1 MKTKIRQ
8 TAAILAAAA
17 IMTASFT
24 ACGKGTDNSGTDPN
38 AASTG
43 NSDSAQG
50 GSSAEKLVKM
60 EYKSELKELPEELG
74 TVDAVSSNGEQLT
87 ILSSYIPSTLDGGD
101 SPAKLMLS
109 YQDAEG
115 NITETKELPFTPDD
129 GSAFVS
135 RGFIA
140 ADGAVYYTM
149 TQNDSSDPE
158 NVSSKAF
165 LKSVKPDGSEGYTL
179 DLSELSGGFDVM
191 MNYVQ
196 GIAADNSGHALICT
210 DSFVYGIDENGK
222 EIFALDN
229 SSVTGGSGY
238 VMGAV
243 QGSDSNAYVTYLKY
257 GEDNYTTH
265 IVKADFDAKAM
276 GEDISVNGYGDYVF
290 NMGGDYLA
298 GLSMGSVVKGIKA
311 DGSTE
316 DVINLAN
323 AGVDTSSAWNV
334 FPVGEN
340 YSVWYNDT
348 TDYSIK
354 QSFVRKLKDSEM
366 KEKTGIS
373 LTAVSLSSSLRSAV
387 VNYNNSDGEYFIQIT
402 DYSSDDFETAKSKLN
417 AEISSGNIPDIICT
431 EADTIGEYAK
441 KGILV
446 DLNTYIDGENGLD
459 RSKYFDNIFRG
470 METNG
475 KLYAITDAFMYIGFG
490 AKKSIIPE
498 DGKISYADIEKIREQ
513 YEGIDVFPA
522 NQMTKSN
529 FLDGAIQFGIQKFVN
544 KDTGEC
550 SFDSQ
555 EFIDLLKLADE
566 YPAEVD
572 LEALAND
579 PNAEAEMQTQYAAN
593 KTLFMPF
600 NLANYS
606 SYSLWEQAWFG
617 EDMSSLGFPGLEEDP
632 IIMPISSIA
641 VSAKSAHPEA
651 GWELIK
657 YMLSDEIQEKIP
669 AYFPVNRNAM
679 KVFADREIKQYED
692 YGEDKITY
700 YVGTMEL
707 SMDVPDQKLIDRVNE
722 LIEKT
727 NNVAYYDS
735 ENISEII
742 TDEANSFFSGAS
754 TAETAAAN
762 IQSRV
767 KLYLSE
773 QE

>member
-43 NSDSAQG
+43 NSDSVQG
-50 GSSAEKLVKM
+50 GSSAESLVKM
-60 EYKSELKELPEELG
+60 EYKAELKELPEELG
-74 TVDAVSSNGEQLT
+74 TVDAVSCNGEQVT
-87 ILSSYIPSTLDGGD
+87 ILSSFVPSSGD
-101 SPAKLMLS
+101 VNTPVKLMLS

-140 ADGAVYYTM
+140 ADGTVYYTM

-158 NVSSKAF
+158 NASSKAF
-165 LKSVKPDGSEGYTL
+165 FKSVKPDGSEGYTL

-196 GIAADNSGHALICT
+196 GIAADNSGHAVIVT

-222 EIFALDN
+222 EIFALDS

-238 VMGAV
+238 FIGAV
-243 QGSDSNAYVTYLKY
+243 QGSDSNAYVAYLKY

-298 GLSMGSVVKGIKA
+298 GISMGSVVKGIKA
-311 DGSTE
+311 DGSME

-340 YSVWYNDT
+340 YSVWYTDT
-348 TDYSIK
+348 MDYSIK
-354 QSFVRKLKDSEM
+354 QSFVRKLSESEM

-387 VNYNNSDGEYFIQIT
+387 VNYNNSDGKYFIQIT

-417 AEISSGNIPDIICT
+417 AEISAGNIPDIICT

-441 KGILV
+441 KGLLV

-513 YEGIDVFPA
+513 YEGIDVFPS
-522 NQMTKSN
+522 NSMTKSN

-544 KDTGEC
+544 KDTMEC

-566 YPAEVD
+566 YPAEID
-572 LEALAND
+572 EEALAND

-617 EDMSSLGFPGLEEDP
+617 EEMSSLGFPGLEEDP
-632 IIMPISSIA
+632 IIFPVSSIA

-657 YMLSDEIQEKIP
+657 YMLSDEIQKKIP
-669 AYFPVNRNAM
+669 AYFPVNRDAM
-679 KVFADREIKQYED
+679 KAFADREIKQYED

-700 YVGTMEL
+700 YVGAMEL